1 MRLWEAV
8 TGRRRTKG
16 PDLDALFGV
25 PAAAVSLQAA
35 MGFLPT
41 GSGSVCFRAAAGA
54 AFHALQNDVIAVI
67 QADPDKPDVEVSV
80 DGYGYTWLVVHRD
93 PGDLAGLC
101 TDLHVVNTTLV
112 EQGFAG
118 GLLCTMVPFADPSG
132 RRFGLV
138 YLYQQGT
145 FYAFAPVAAASGSG
159 TSASTEPPQ
168 ARDNLLEISVR
179 DQLSGELPMEADLS
193 RWLAV
198 WGAPGL

>member
-1 MRLWEAV
+1 MRLWDAV
-8 TGRRRTKG
+8 TGRRRAKG

-25 PAAAVSLQAA
+25 PAAAISLQAA
-35 MGFLPT
+35 LGFLPT
-41 GSGSVCFRAAAGA
+41 GSGAVCFRAAAGA
-54 AFHALQNDVIAVI
+54 AFHALQRDVIEVI
-67 QADPDKPDVEVSV
+67 RADPAKPDVDVSV
-80 DGYGYTWLVVHRD
+80 DDYGYTWLVVHRD
-93 PGDLAGLC
+93 AADVAGLC

-118 GLLCTMVPFADPSG
+118 GLLCTLVPFVDPSG

-145 FYAFAPVAAASGSG
+145 FYAFAPSAGGDQQGTAAAPK
-159 TSASTEPPQ
+159 T
-168 ARDNLLEISVR
+168 RDNLLEIGVR
-179 DQLSGELPMEADLS
+179 DLLAGELPMEQDLS